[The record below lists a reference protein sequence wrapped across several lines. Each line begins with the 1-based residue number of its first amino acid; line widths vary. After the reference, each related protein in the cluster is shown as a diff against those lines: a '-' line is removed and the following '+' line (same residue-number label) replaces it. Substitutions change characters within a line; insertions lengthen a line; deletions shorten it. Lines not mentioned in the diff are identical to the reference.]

1 MNALLL
7 DFGGTI
13 DTDGVHWSDKFRD
26 AYREA
31 GVPVPP
37 QEFEGV
43 YAKAEARICSGMLA
57 ADDGMRK
64 TLETQIALQF
74 LELGKQRGI
83 SPFRAP
89 SDAAHR
95 IADICMGDVL
105 DTVRRHTTLLQQW
118 SSRYA
123 LAIVSNFYGNLSFVT
138 RGLGIAEYFS
148 AIIDSA
154 VVGVRKPDPRI
165 FRLAL
170 DALHCP
176 PGEAL
181 VVGDSYDRD
190 IVPAKSIGCET
201 VWLRAG
207 LRQSSRDMKK
217 ADFIISSLSGLNAI
231 LSERINHEDS
241 A

>member
-31 GVPVPP
+31 GVPVPQ
-37 QEFEGV
+37 QEFDAA
-43 YAKAEARICSGMLA
+43 YAQAEARMCSGMLA

-64 TLETQIALQF
+64 TLETQITLQF
-74 LELGKQRGI
+74 LELGKRHGI

-89 SDAAHR
+89 SNAAHR
-95 IADICMGDVL
+95 IADICMRDVL
-105 DTVRRHTTLLQQW
+105 DTVRRHTPLLQQW
-118 SSRYA
+118 SRRYA
-123 LAIVSNFYGNLSFVT
+123 LAIVSNFYGNLLFVT

-148 AIIDSA
+148 AVIDSA
-154 VVGVRKPDPRI
+154 VVGIRKPDPRI

-170 DALHCP
+170 DALHCS
-176 PGEAL
+176 PGQAL

-207 LRQSSRDMKK
+207 CP
-217 ADFIISSLSGLNAI
+217 AVAPGH
-231 LSERINHEDS
+231 ERG
-241 A
+241 